1 MYALEL
7 HLHTIKSGL
16 SRKTGR
22 KNDAHRLP
30 QPAAGNSAFDHL
42 LEVFER

>member
-7 HLHTIKSGL
+7 HLRTIKSGL

-22 KNDAHRLP
+22 KNDTHRLP
-30 QPAAGNSAFDHL
+30 QPAARNSALGHL